1 MMELRE
7 FAERVLLATTIEE
20 KLAPPTS
27 RLVDEK
33 RGEAV
38 SSPSMPGR
46 PDELVFERQEA
57 RTALPSLARLGD
69 DEDRGRLLHFFANHE
84 LLAAELMALVL
95 LKFPDAPA
103 DFRMGVA
110 RTLQEEQM
118 HTRLYM
124 KRLEECGVPFGSEPV
139 NGFFWNA
146 VSTMQTPADYVSRLC
161 LTFEQANLDYSRHFA
176 GLFLESGDT
185 RTAKIL
191 DRIYRDEIS
200 HVSYGLDW
208 FRQWKSPGESDWE
221 SFRQR
226 LTFPLSP
233 SRAKGRG
240 FFNREGRL
248 EAGLEPDFVDQ
259 LEVFTQSKGRTPNVF
274 HFNPQAEITIAR
286 EVRGLP
292 SKPLPKSLLALADD
306 LSSLS
311 LFLARQDDIAILAK
325 KPSLEFLKKLS
336 DAGIPLPEIQVRDE
350 LALEGRKLHELR
362 PWSWSPD
369 TEWLS
374 PLRSQ
379 LSRSGPGWNPAWH
392 ELHSKAFSA
401 QFGMGRVC
409 TSAEGVLEATR
420 GDSVW
425 KAPYGVAGQGLRFV
439 EFGAISSQDTAW
451 RDRILDEQ
459 GVVVVEPKL
468 ERVLD
473 FSVQYDQEL
482 RLLGYAQLHNDDDG
496 QFQACSVHRAVT
508 AGADESLMRFF
519 YSGDRHV
526 ERYYEETFP
535 ELIRPH
541 LERLGYK
548 GPLGVDAMI
557 ARDQGGEL
565 KHHPVIE
572 INPRYTMGRVALE
585 LARQVVKGVPM
596 RFEIR
601 SYRDF
606 KHYQVRSLVDLAL
619 AIERESVPSLLTY
632 QNGGRRLKSG
642 NVILNDPSQAQ
653 RFIAVLRVGP

>member
-1 MMELRE
+1 MELHE
-7 FAERVLLATTIEE
+7 FAERVLLATTLEE
-20 KLAPPTS
+20 KLAPPNS
-27 RLVDEK
+27 RLVDES
-33 RGEAV
+33 RGEAKI
-38 SSPSMPGR
+38 SPSMPGR
-46 PDELVFERQEA
+46 PDALIFERLGT

-69 DEDRGRLLHFFANHE
+69 DKDRGRLLHFFANHE

-110 RTLQEEQM
+110 KTLQEEQM

-124 KRLEECGVPFGSEPV
+124 KRLGECGVSFGSEPV
-139 NGFFWNA
+139 NGFFWKA

-176 GLFLESGDT
+176 GLFQEAGDT

-200 HVSYGLDW
+200 HVSHGLDW

-248 EAGLEPDFVDQ
+248 EAGLAPDFVNQ

-274 HFNPQAEITIAR
+274 HFNPQAESTVAK
-286 EVRGLP
+286 EVRGLLP
-292 SKPLPKSLLALADD
+292 KPLPRSLLALGDD

-325 KPSLEFLKKLS
+325 KPGLEFLKKLS
-336 DAGIPLPEIQVRDE
+336 DAGFLLPEIQVRDE
-350 LALEGRKLHELR
+350 LALAGRKLHELR

-369 TEWLS
+369 TEWLQS
-374 PLRSQ
+374 LRSQ
-379 LSRSGPGWNPAWH
+379 LSQLGRGWDPGWH
-392 ELHSKAFSA
+392 ELHSKTFSA
-401 QFGMGRVC
+401 QFGLGQVC
-409 TSAEGVLEATR
+409 ATAGEVSEASV

-439 EFGAISSQDTAW
+439 NTAGITPEDEAW
-451 RDRILDEQ
+451 RDRILKEE
-459 GVVVVEPKL
+459 GAVVVEPRR

-482 RLLGYAQLHNDDDG
+482 RLLGYTQLHNDAKG
-496 QFQACSVHRAVT
+496 RFQACSVHRAVT
-508 AGADESLMRFF
+508 AGANESLMRYF
-519 YSGDRHV
+519 YSEDRHV
-526 ERYYEETFP
+526 ERFYEETFP
-535 ELIRPH
+535 KLIRPH

-557 ARDQGGEL
+557 ARDEAGEL
-565 KHHPVIE
+565 KHYPVIE

-585 LARQVVKGVPM
+585 LARQVVKGVPL
-596 RFEIR
+596 RFEILSR
-601 SYRDF
+601 RDF
-606 KHYQVRSLVDLAL
+606 DHYEVSSLVELA
-619 AIERESVPSLLTY
+619 AVIERGAAPRLETY
-632 QNGGRRLKSG
+632 QNGRRCLKSG

-653 RFIAVLRVGP
+653 RFLGVLRVGP

>member
-1 MMELRE
+1 MELRE
-7 FAERVLLATTIEE
+7 FAERVLLATTLEE
-20 KLAPPTS
+20 KLAPPDS
-27 RLVDEK
+27 RLTDET
-33 RGEAV
+33 RGEAML
-38 SSPSMPGR
+38 SPSMPGR
-46 PDELVFERQEA
+46 PDELIFEGQEA
-57 RTALPSLARLGD
+57 RTVLPSLAQLGD

-95 LKFPDAPA
+95 LKFPQAPA
-103 DFRMGVA
+103 DFLMGVS

-124 KRLEECGVPFGSEPV
+124 KRLQECGVPFGSEPV
-139 NGFFWNA
+139 NGFFWNS

-161 LTFEQANLDYSRHFA
+161 LSFEQANLDYSRHFA
-176 GLFLESGDT
+176 GLFQEAGDT

-191 DRIYRDEIS
+191 DRIYRDEIN
-200 HVSYGLDW
+200 HVGYGLEW

-248 EAGLEPDFVDQ
+248 QAGLDPDFVNQ

-274 HFNPQAEITIAR
+274 HFNPQAEITIAQ

-292 SKPLPKSLLALADD
+292 PKALPKSLSALGDD

-311 LFLARQDDIAILAK
+311 LFLARQDDIAILTK
-325 KPSLEFLKKLS
+325 KPGLEFLQKLS
-336 DAGIPLPEIQVRDE
+336 HAGFVLPEIQARDA
-350 LALEGRKLHELR
+350 LALEGRKLNELR
-362 PWSWSPD
+362 PWAWSPD

-374 PLRSQ
+374 PLGSQ
-379 LSRSGPGWNPAWH
+379 TSQTGDGWHPAWH
-392 ELHSKAFSA
+392 EVHSKAFSA
-401 QFGMGRVC
+401 QFGQGRVC
-409 TSAEGVLEATR
+409 PTIEEVFEATE
-420 GDSVW
+420 GESVW

-439 EFGAISSQDTAW
+439 KSSEIAAEDEEW
-451 RDRILDEQ
+451 LVKILEEQ
-459 GVVVVEPKL
+459 GTVVVEPKL

-482 RLLGYAQLHNDDDG
+482 RLLGYTQLHNDAYG
-496 QFQACSVHRAVT
+496 RFQACSVHRAVT
-508 AGADESLMRFF
+508 AGGDEQLMRYF
-519 YSGDRHV
+519 YGGVRHV

-535 ELIRPH
+535 SLIRPH
-541 LERLGYK
+541 LQRLSYE
-548 GPLGVDAMI
+548 GPLGVDTMI
-557 ARDQGGEL
+557 ARDADGEL
-565 KHHPVIE
+565 RHHPVIE

-585 LARQVVKGVPM
+585 LGRQVVKGVSM
-596 RFEIR
+596 RFEILSR
-601 SYRDF
+601 RDF
-606 KHYQVRSLVDLAL
+606 KRYEVASLVELASV
-619 AIERESVPSLLTY
+619 IESAAPPNLVTY
-632 QNGGRRLKSG
+632 KNGRRRLKSG

-653 RFIAVLRVGP
+653 SFLAVLRVGP